1 MQGFLFALQLIKRN
15 FEGTMGKQKG
25 TDVLSLKCKHCGV
38 ELTEENSYE
47 RADGISDFCVECE
60 EEIYNQLVE
69 QMGYSLALY
78 LCCVKFNVPC
88 EPMLIPDNF
97 KEKDFESGAKRW
109 SWYLDTLV
117 NSDKFLAKDGNIR
130 SFADGVTNIFR
141 IFGKEMSEKD
151 FSRYCQ
157 YERSQL
163 EQLQGTAEQRQRWGT
178 KDITKGLPMT
188 TAIYNELDNAYKIKV
203 SRYKGVTLDEVLEST
218 LKRLVMLEMAQE
230 YLRSIGDFAG
240 FDKVQKSIDNISA
253 SEQLRRKDQKPV
265 EELRIDALV
274 TALENAGLMEN
285 GDLLTYDEV
294 VEVLRDKFVKSKK
307 YDYSL
312 DVADQMMLDI
322 INSMR
327 YNADLAQI
335 QDLPEEFAPIDE
347 YGEFEPEET
356 EREKEAKAFLGVTKV
371 NVIKRKKG
379 GKK

>member
-1 MQGFLFALQLIKRN
+1 
-15 FEGTMGKQKG
+15 MGKQKG

-88 EPMLIPDNF
+88 EPMLIPDSF
-97 KEKDFESGAKRW
+97 KEKDFEGGAKRW

-163 EQLQGTAEQRQRWGT
+163 EQLQGTAEQRERWGT
-178 KDITKGLPMT
+178 LDIWEKVPLTSALYNQLDKDYEIMR
-188 TAIYNELDNAYKIKV
+188 
-203 SRYKGVTLDEVLEST
+203 SRYRGVTIDETMEWT
-218 LKRLVMLEMAQE
+218 LKRIVKLRKAQD
-230 YLRSIGDFAG
+230 YLQSIGDSASL
-240 FDKVQKSIDNISA
+240 DKVQKLIDSMQA
-253 SEQLRRKDQKPV
+253 SEQLRKKDEKPV
-265 EELRIDALV
+265 EAFRPDAWIDAF
-274 TALENAGLMEN
+274 EKGGLMN
-285 GDLLTYDEV
+285 GGQFLT
-294 VEVLRDKFVKSKK
+294 L
-307 YDYSL
+307 
-312 DVADQMMLDI
+312 
-322 INSMR
+322 
-327 YNADLAQI
+327 
-335 QDLPEEFAPIDE
+335 
-347 YGEFEPEET
+347 EET
-356 EREKEAKAFLGVTKV
+356 ENAVVNILKGKGYPQTLDCAYQLELNIINNALRNGDQSTIFELDENMKIQDNFGEFAKEESEEEKDAKEYAFLTPV
-371 NVIKRKKG
+371 RFSKKG
-379 GKK
+379 K